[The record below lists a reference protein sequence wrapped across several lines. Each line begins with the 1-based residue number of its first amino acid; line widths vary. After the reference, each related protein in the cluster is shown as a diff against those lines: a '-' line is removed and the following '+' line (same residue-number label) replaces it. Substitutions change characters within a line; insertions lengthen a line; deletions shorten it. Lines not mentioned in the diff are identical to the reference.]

1 MRNILSSFPLLK
13 IGLIAFVGLSY
24 SIVSQAKTVSF
35 VREYTYNAS
44 ENDSKVSARKAAL
57 EQLQRAAIEEV
68 GVQVQSSFTNKQE
81 IKKGQLK
88 QEILSNMK
96 TFSQALTKTK
106 VLAEKWNG
114 ESFYIKAEIEVDPDG
129 ITTAMNTIQAS
140 GGKDQCEAITKKIDI
155 LWQKSANTERNQA
168 LVDIAMKANFDDD
181 CNRWQYGVLSTLTRN
196 TDYPIDAYRHFI
208 FEQLKTVKSYELEA
222 LMPQVLLYA
231 IANTGNTTDQ
241 EWDIATASMSK
252 IPARRLTMLFSVLT
266 KFKPTLYAQKIK
278 EILALVDDNKL
289 GDPAIS
295 KEIALQNIL
304 RLSLSSHPKFTAQL
318 YLDNADKI
326 INVNLIA
333 PILRKLY
340 GSAHKT
346 KANDA
351 NAEFTA
357 LADKAMYYFL
367 DHNEIA
373 SLNESAKRSLYDIL
387 TPLVNNRAKKGS
399 QNYQYVK
406 DLLKRYPNKFAA
418 LVESRKFNTVRRN
431 LFLLKYNLPAVN
443 LCKPEECA
451 KQVRSRGLTT
461 SSQNTYLKYL
471 VAYGE
476 KSRPVEKKIIKLFE
490 RAQIMPSSSGRT
502 TRKTDLIAILS
513 NLKTTNKTA
522 INLLIKSLQD
532 FDYYIPDKASDAL
545 AKIGKPAFDI
555 MVEKFDSSEHLTKL
569 RMLKSIAKMEN
580 FPGLIE
586 YLQTLPE
593 QKTQTLRFALE
604 DAIEAQEDQL

>member
-13 IGLIAFVGLSY
+13 IGLIAFIGLSY

-68 GVQVQSSFTNKQE
+68 GVQVQSSFSNKQE

-140 GGKDQCEAITKKIDI
+140 SGKDQCEVITKKIDI
-155 LWQKSANTERNQA
+155 LWKKSANTERNQA

-196 TDYPIDAYRHFI
+196 TNYPIKAYRGFI
-208 FEQLKTVKSYELEA
+208 FEQLKTVKSYELA
-222 LMPQVLLYA
+222 DLMPKVLLYA
-231 IANTGNTTDQ
+231 IANTGNTTNQ

-266 KFKPTLYAQKIK
+266 KFKPTFYAQKIK

-295 KEIALQNIL
+295 EEIALQNIL

-340 GSAHKT
+340 GSAHKA

-387 TPLVNNRAKKGS
+387 MPLVNNREEGH
-399 QNYQYVK
+399 QYIK
-406 DLLKRYPNKFAA
+406 DLLARYPNKFAA
-418 LVESRKFNTVRRN
+418 LVESRRFNTTRKN

-443 LCKPEECA
+443 LCKPDECA
-451 KQVRSRGLTT
+451 KQVRNRKLSTT
-461 SSQNTYLKYL
+461 KQNTYLKYL

-502 TRKTDLIAILS
+502 ARKTDLITILS
-513 NLKTTNKTA
+513 NLETTNETA

-532 FDYYIPDKASDAL
+532 FDYYVPDKATDAL

-580 FPGLIE
+580 FPDLIE
-586 YLQTLPE
+586 YLQALPA
-593 QKTQTLRFALE
+593 QKTQALRFALE